1 MHATTIG
8 TKSLPLP
15 APRAA
20 VGTTLPAMFAA
31 AARLEAQLAFARVE
45 YAMPCYYGSRPP
57 RSVKRRDHHR
67 KRPLSPM
74 MLVAT
79 DVTEQED
86 FEQSP
91 LVVRDSSS
99 ADARAHAGAQPGNK
113 RQRASPLAS
122 GGEPLPTTS
131 RAYSLGFN
139 FGYKPGWKPQ
149 ATPAAASSGAASSAP
164 PPATRFA
171 ADRPPFRS
179 KNVGECTAA

>member
-1 MHATTIG
+1 MHATTIASKSVAGG
-8 TKSLPLP
+8 T
-15 APRAA
+15 PRAA
-20 VGTTLPAMFAA
+20 VGTTHAAMFAA

-45 YAMPCYYGSRPP
+45 YMYAMPPWGCSRPP
-57 RSVKRRDHHR
+57 RSVKRRDHPR

-131 RAYSLGFN
+131 RAYSLGFK
-139 FGYKPGWKPQ
+139 FGYKPG
-149 ATPAAASSGAASSAP
+149 
-164 PPATRFA
+164 
-171 ADRPPFRS
+171 
-179 KNVGECTAA
+179 